1 MELKIEDIGPIKKK
15 MTIEVPA
22 DKVAADLHKALD
34 IVRRQA
40 KIKGFRPGKVPMQ
53 MIKRLYGAQAE
64 QEVAQNL
71 MNEALPEALKET
83 DLKLASSPNLEDSH
97 FAEGEPYRFSVTF
110 EVIPEFEVTG
120 YEGLPLTKNP
130 VNVTEDMVDK
140 SLEDLRQSQ
149 ATTMS
154 VEQERPVQTGDL
166 AVVGY
171 KAFIGGEPVE
181 GADNPSYQLEV
192 GSGAFNFDFEAQLEG
207 MNKGDRK
214 EITVTFKDGYHNPK
228 LAGQEVK
235 FEVEL
240 IDINEKR
247 LPDLDDDFAKDLDAE
262 IGTLADLRTR
272 IREDLTNMEK
282 QRVENQVREQLKEK
296 LLDLVEFDVPESL
309 AGQEIES
316 MISTTRFNL
325 QRSGL
330 SLETMGFSEEKMRE
344 DYQPEALKRVRVGLI
359 LGKIAQDQKLEVST
373 EDIQD
378 KMAQTAKET
387 GQPLEVIAE
396 FYTKNNMLSSL
407 QDSML
412 MEKTLNFLTEN
423 ANIED
428 ADTLGPA
435 ESGPGKSSEE
445 GAES

>member
-1 MELKIEDIGPIKKK
+1 MELKIEDIGLIKKK
-15 MTIEVPA
+15 MTVEVPA
-22 DKVAADLHKALD
+22 DKVTADLHKALN

-53 MIKRLYGAQAE
+53 MIKRLYGTQAE

-71 MNEALPEALKET
+71 MNEALPEALKEAG
-83 DLKLASSPNLEDSH
+83 LKLASSPSLEDSH
-97 FAEGEPYRFSVTF
+97 FAEGEPYKFSVTF
-110 EVIPEFEVTG
+110 EIMPEFEVTG
-120 YEGLPLTKNP
+120 YEGLPLTRNP
-130 VNVTEDMVDK
+130 INVTGDMVDK
-140 SLEDLRQSQ
+140 SLEDLRQSH

-154 VEQERPVQTGDL
+154 VEQERPVRPGDL
-166 AVVGY
+166 AVVDY
-171 KAFIGGEPVE
+171 KAFIADEPVE
-181 GADNPSYQLEV
+181 GAANPNYQLEV
-192 GSGAFNFDFEAQLEG
+192 GSGAFNSDFEVQLEG

-214 EITVTFKDGYHNPK
+214 EITVTFKDDYYNPK

-235 FEVEL
+235 FKVEL

-247 LPDLDDDFAKDLDAE
+247 LPDLDDDFAKDLEAE
-262 IGTLADLRTR
+262 IETLADLRTR

-309 AGQEIES
+309 VGQEIES

-344 DYQPEALKRVRVGLI
+344 DYRAEALKRVRVGLT
-359 LGKIAQDQKLEVST
+359 LGKIAQDQGLEVST

-378 KMAQTAKET
+378 RMAQTAKET
-387 GQPLEVIAE
+387 GQTPEVIAE

-412 MEKTLNFLTEN
+412 MEKTLNFLMEN
-423 ANIED
+423 ANIENAD
-428 ADTLGPA
+428 ASDPA
-435 ESGPGKSSEE
+435 EAGQGESSE
-445 GAES
+445 